1 MSIFGVA
8 LIAVIVFW
16 PTGIA
21 GALQRH
27 LFGRRVASSRSAA
40 GHGH

>member
-8 LIAVIVFW
+8 LIAVIVFS

-21 GALQRH
+21 GALQA
-27 LFGRRVASSRSAA
+27 LWSGKPAAASRAKA
-40 GHGH
+40 GAH